1 MYKDIVVPVTGS
13 AGDAAA
19 IDAAVFLGGQMNAHV
34 AVLELVN
41 LPLPAPS
48 PWGMTPDSAM
58 SVVYTRLRE
67 EAQARATNLRSRL
80 ENEPGSTE
88 VRVVE
93 SLFVEPPRMA
103 ALHARHADLTVMT
116 GGRDGGLEPE
126 PVVHAYFSALLFES
140 GRAVLTVPE
149 RYPLTTPIRH
159 VVIAWRPRREATRA
173 LHDALP
179 LLKLTES
186 IDVLVVDPEG
196 GEQGDGEQPGA
207 DIGAHLAHHGLNV
220 NVIAYKRSPGET
232 VATALLR
239 HAAQTEAQLLVAGG
253 YGHSRFREWALGGTT
268 RELLQ
273 AQHLPV
279 LFSH

>member
-1 MYKDIVVPVTGS
+1 MYKDIVVPITGS
-13 AGDAAA
+13 AGDSAA
-19 IDAAVFLGGQMNAHV
+19 IDAAVVLAAQTTAHV

-48 PWGMTPDSAM
+48 PWGMTPDAAM
-58 SVVYTRLRE
+58 GVIYSRLRE
-67 EAQARATNLRSRL
+67 EAQSRAALTRARL
-80 ENEPGSTE
+80 EREAVSTE

-116 GGRDGGLEPE
+116 GGRDGGQETE
-126 PVVHAYFSALLFES
+126 PVVHAYFSALLLES
-140 GRAVLTVPE
+140 GRPLLAVPE
-149 RYPLTTPIRH
+149 RYAMSAPIRH
-159 VVIAWRPRREATRA
+159 VVIAWRPRREAARA
-173 LHDALP
+173 VHDALP
-179 LLKLTES
+179 LLKLAES
-186 IDVLVVDPEG
+186 IDVLVVDPEA

-207 DIGAHLAHHGLNV
+207 DIGTHLARHGLSV
-220 NVIAYKRSPGET
+220 NVISHKRSPGES